1 MTSQPQVKQMST
13 EQDTN
18 PQPKIGDLPEP
29 ATAEREADTV
39 KGGQRNLR
47 ATETGDVTPG
57 PNGDDTG

>member
-1 MTSQPQVKQMST
+1 MST
-13 EQDTN
+13 EQDKN

-57 PNGDDTG
+57 PNGGDTG